1 MSQPRPSTH
10 PTLSATAPTE
20 EERFY
25 LAWARDTLQHNL
37 TYANEV
43 LRQLVS
49 LASTMLGGSIV
60 FLDTAAPD
68 PSWRTAVSALFFASL
83 CTALVGILPYEEY
96 VALNAPAEIRRHKA
110 AALRWKRIYLW
121 SSAGLLLAGFALA
134 LLGLAL

>member
-1 MSQPRPSTH
+1 MSQPRP
-10 PTLSATAPTE
+10 PARPILSATAPTE

-25 LAWARDTLQHNL
+25 LTWARDTLQQNL

-43 LRQLVS
+43 LRQLVT
-49 LASTMLGGSIV
+49 LASTLLGGSIV
-60 FLDTAAPD
+60 LLDTVAPD

-83 CTALVGILPYEEY
+83 CAALVGILPYEEY

-134 LLGLAL
+134 LLGLVL